1 MEERVLK
8 QVVEEEE
15 GGKSKMGEEREDP
28 QKLKRLAADSY
39 DYDNDSR
46 WPDYWNNVLIP
57 PHMASRDDVVS
68 HFKRKFYQ
76 RYVVRFFSFIF
87 KPHLLISPLIPQCII
102 KFRFFRRL
110 PNWVILLSCNGILEA
125 PAKKKKKI
133 IFLIVT
139 LD

>member
-76 RYVVRFFSFIF
+76 RYVVRFF
-87 KPHLLISPLIPQCII
+87 L
-102 KFRFFRRL
+102 FFSLQTPSLNFPSR
-110 PNWVILLSCNGILEA
+110 VS
-125 PAKKKKKI
+125 
-133 IFLIVT
+133 IV
-139 LD
+139 

>member
-1 MEERVLK
+1 MHQVGLGGEHLPNDIIYPTKFPLMEERVLK

-76 RYVVRFFSFIF
+76 RYVVRFF
-87 KPHLLISPLIPQCII
+87 L
-102 KFRFFRRL
+102 FFSLQTPSLNFPSR
-110 PNWVILLSCNGILEA
+110 VS
-125 PAKKKKKI
+125 
-133 IFLIVT
+133 IV
-139 LD
+139 